1 MRNYLAI
8 LAGGL
13 LISAAATASAQSQ
26 RLMAYSVPPPKGEMV
41 VFAEKSGHALSPT
54 AIKTVRRA
62 AGEANA
68 TGQVTLVGRA
78 ENVASVKGELMRQGV
93 PADAIKERHEARPPI
108 AKAADGLSDPIDRR
122 VEIKY

>member
-1 MRNYLAI
+1 MRNYMAI

-13 LISAAATASAQSQ
+13 LISAAASASAQTQ
-26 RLMAYSVPPPKGEMV
+26 MAYSAPPPKGEMV
-41 VFAEKSGHALSPT
+41 VFAEKGGHALSPT
-54 AIKTVRRA
+54 AMKTVRRA
-62 AGEANA
+62 AGEANT

-93 PADAIKERHEARPPI
+93 PAEAIKERHETRAPI